1 MKIKRQCFGYFKHDS
16 WTSATAKHEN
26 AKGEDNC
33 IPENVLMIENLRLPI
48 TKFNTH
54 FIIVG

>member
-26 AKGEDNC
+26 AKDEDNC

-54 FIIVG
+54 LL

>member
-16 WTSATAKHEN
+16 LASATAKHEN

-33 IPENVLMIENLRLPI
+33 IPENKLKNNFFCELRVLTL
-48 TKFNTH
+48 TKSFND
-54 FIIVG
+54 